1 MSERKKKKI
10 KNASFD
16 WKESFSMPS
25 CGAALHNGD
34 CCGWE
39 QGELITL
46 LSEACAALRRRAS
59 FRNDKHSPKEHGEF
73 FFPGVSCFAGLNH
86 RKLLSFLLCFL
97 HTWPKLEPGEH
108 QFCVGRGKGTGP
120 SAHVCREARRC
131 NCVRQQPVA
140 LADDSTSSQAGS

>member
-1 MSERKKKKI
+1 
-10 KNASFD
+10 
-16 WKESFSMPS
+16 MPS

-73 FFPGVSCFAGLNH
+73 FFLV
-86 RKLLSFLLCFL
+86 
-97 HTWPKLEPGEH
+97 
-108 QFCVGRGKGTGP
+108 
-120 SAHVCREARRC
+120 
-131 NCVRQQPVA
+131 
-140 LADDSTSSQAGS
+140 